1 MSKQILRK
9 CYQCKCLKPLKD
21 FNKCKNK
28 YLGVS
33 NECRECNRIRMK
45 EYRKSD
51 KFKQSNSQV
60 NRKLY
65 SIQYSKTHKEYEMW
79 RTSKSRAKRDN
90 REFNIEVSDII
101 IPDICPVLGL
111 FISKEAKGRQDNS
124 PSLDRIDNS
133 KGYVKGNICVISWK
147 ANNIKNVGTAE
158 EHRKIAEYI
167 DKFVK

>member
-51 KFKQSNSQV
+51 K
-60 NRKLY
+60 
-65 SIQYSKTHKEYEMW
+65 
-79 RTSKSRAKRDN
+79 
-90 REFNIEVSDII
+90 FNIEVSDII